1 MIFLTE
7 TKLAKFAEKNRWILI
22 EEVRQQEKNELDHK
36 RYLTP
41 SGRRVLVKLNKGICF
56 SFSDD

>member
-1 MIFLTE
+1 MIFLTV
-7 TKLAKFAEKNRWILI
+7 TKLAKFAKKNRWILI
-22 EEVRQQEKNELDHK
+22 EEVRQQEVNHN